1 MRVLVLGGTGML
13 GHVVGRELGRR
24 FDTYVTVR
32 GAGDGPAVLG
42 GVDARRLE
50 TVVAALDRVRPE
62 AVVNCIGA
70 IKQRQEGRDPETAIA
85 VNAVFPHQ
93 LAPAC
98 AARGARLIHISTDC
112 VYSGRQGAY
121 RETDPPDPE
130 DLYGRSKLLGE
141 PAGDGC
147 LTVRTSL
154 IGRELGT
161 ANGLVEWFLAQSG
174 RVDGYVNAIF
184 SGITTQACADVLADV
199 IDRHPALCGLRHV
212 AGEPISKHD
221 LLVLLREASG
231 HAVEI
236 EPVAKPEL
244 DRSLDASRFR
254 GDTGWSPPTM
264 RAMIARMFEEGL

>member
-1 MRVLVLGGTGML
+1 MKVLVLGGTGML
-13 GHVVGRELGRR
+13 GHVVGRKLGQRY
-24 FDTYVTVR
+24 DTYLTVR

-50 TVVAALDRVRPE
+50 TVVAALDQVRPE

-70 IKQRQEGRDPETAIA
+70 IKQRPEGRDPDTATA

-112 VYSGRQGAY
+112 VFSGRQGGY
-121 RETDPPDPE
+121 RETDPPDPV
-130 DLYGRSKLLGE
+130 DLYGRTKLLGE
-141 PAGDGC
+141 PAGDAC
-147 LTVRTSL
+147 LTLRTSL

-161 ANGLVEWFLAQSG
+161 ANGLVEWFLGQTG
-174 RVDGYVNAIF
+174 RVDGFTNAIF
-184 SGITTQACADVLADV
+184 SGITAEACADVLADV
-199 IDRHPALCGLRHV
+199 IELHPELGGLRHV
-212 AGEPISKHD
+212 AGEAISKHD

-236 EPVAKPEL
+236 EPVAEPEL

-254 GDTGWSPPTM
+254 DETGWVPATM
-264 RAMIARMFEEGL
+264 CAMIARMFEEGS